1 MHFYHFFHILKP
13 SLWPLVISFELLIF
27 MVEALY
33 GLSSPLNN
41 LFFLS
46 VSLGLISLTILF
58 WLNDITI
65 EGVYNRHHTE
75 KVTQSLRLGAIL
87 FIISEIMLF
96 VGFFWAFFHSFLA
109 PSHTIGCLWPPLGVE
124 PLNPYKLPLA
134 NTMILLTSGATVTL
148 AHHAFLKEENKNI
161 EPQAN
166 FVEDNKKFVVF
177 AFILTIL
184 LGIFFTTLQLVEYK
198 NASFSINTGIY
209 GSVFF
214 LLTGL
219 HGVHVI
225 LGSMMLMYTLVRFL
239 ANHFTANNH
248 FAFQFSALYWHF
260 IDVIWLIL
268 FITLYMSSDIT
279 LTGYTVILFF
289 GFYSGIKKFIKKLF
303 FRFKFVK
310 IIIFIIF
317 LIYLSYH
324 FLFIPFVFQALIWYY
339 TDSSG
344 NSSMS
349 STLDLPESEV
359 LSEIIDFENYR
370 VQEKKLI
377 KAYLREKLSVD
388 DLKIKLTTLKGR
400 LNLEDSAFLKK
411 HPINLNN
418 IIHEL
423 VKEDWGTD
431 DLYTIP
437 NQFKQLQAILARP
450 FDGYRYML
458 TSSGNLPEFSLSS
471 SYYDELDRIKALYEE
486 GQISK
491 DKYEALRAAAK
502 SKLSMYDE
510 SKLVRWHA
518 NYSDPITKFEQK
530 NPFNPKNQKK

>member
-279 LTGYTVILFF
+279 LILFF
-289 GFYSGIKKFIKKLF
+289 SSFYSGIKKFIKKLF

-310 IIIFIIF
+310 IIFFIIF
-317 LIYLSYH
+317 IIYLSYH
-324 FLFIPFVFQALIWYY
+324 FFFVPFVFQAIMWYY
-339 TDSSG
+339 TNLNLNSSG

-349 STLDLPESEV
+349 STLDLPDGEL
-359 LSEIIDFENYR
+359 LSDIINFENYR
-370 VQEKKLI
+370 VEEKKLI
-377 KAYLREKLSVD
+377 KGFFREKLSLN
-388 DLKIKLTTLKGR
+388 DLKVKLTALKGR
-400 LNLEDSAFLKK
+400 LNLEDRAFLEK
-411 HPINLNN
+411 HPTNLTN
-418 IIHEL
+418 IINEL

-431 DLYTIP
+431 DLYSIP
-437 NQFKQLQAILARP
+437 NQFRRLQAILSRP
-450 FDGYRYML
+450 FEGYRYML
-458 TSSGNLPEFSLSS
+458 TSSGYLPEFTLD
-471 SYYDELDRIKALYEE
+471 SYFDELARVKGLYEQ
-486 GQISK
+486 GQISY
-491 DKYEALRAAAK
+491 DKYDALRSAAK

-510 SKLVRWHA
+510 AKLVRWPA
-518 NYSDPITKFEQK
+518 DQMRDPFEKFEQK
-530 NPFNPKNQKK
+530 NPFNPQNQKK